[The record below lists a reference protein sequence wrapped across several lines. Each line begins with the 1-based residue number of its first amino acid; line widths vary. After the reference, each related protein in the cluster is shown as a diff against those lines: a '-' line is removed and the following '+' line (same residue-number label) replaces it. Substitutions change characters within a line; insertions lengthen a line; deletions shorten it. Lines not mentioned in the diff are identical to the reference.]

1 VRSGT
6 SLDIN
11 FIGWRTDV
19 LVEEFGDCEESAG
32 SIESAVLKNVQRRS
46 YQSL

>member
-19 LVEEFGDCEESAG
+19 LVEEFADWEESAG
-32 SIESAVLKNVQRRS
+32 STESAMFTNNQR
-46 YQSL
+46 